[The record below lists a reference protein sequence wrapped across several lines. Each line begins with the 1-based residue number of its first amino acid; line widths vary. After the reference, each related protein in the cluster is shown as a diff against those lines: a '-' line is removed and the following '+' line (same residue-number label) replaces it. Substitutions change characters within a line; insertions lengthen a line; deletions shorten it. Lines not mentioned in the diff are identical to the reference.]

1 MARESRRHEGGR
13 CRYGGGTEQLFGE
26 RNIRMEPHMPQ
37 SVSAVRADV
46 DMIIQVMLDLLSNT
60 TKFCDSQEGR
70 IDISLS

>member
-1 MARESRRHEGGR
+1 
-13 CRYGGGTEQLFGE
+13 
-26 RNIRMEPHMPQ
+26 MPQ